1 MTPSW
6 ILDIFAAIMLVVA
19 AVSAGRLVVAQPW
32 RQGAQRAALA
42 DIDVAH
48 LLMAIAMAGMLTAS
62 LQTLPNG
69 AWEVIFGVL
78 TAWFA
83 YRVAR
88 DVQVSG
94 VRALA
99 GGHCAPHLIHA
110 AAMLY
115 MFLALA
121 APAAHGSGMSGMGGA
136 AGTMGTL
143 SLPFLAFIFALLL
156 IGYSIWDLDQLSG
169 PGTSGHYSLAV
180 ARVAPASAVLVGRHG
195 GGRAGR
201 CRHVRAGWRPP
212 GRLGRGHRAGH
223 GQPGPARRRRR
234 PGERRRPG
242 HPRPVGGD
250 QFPDRH
256 GRHHGV
262 HAADPDLGT
271 SAGGTMTS
279 VPPVPAPVRR
289 RQLVNVG
296 SPPRTG
302 ATRPL
307 GSSQSSWRPS
317 AVRSR
322 KV

>member
-6 ILDIFAAIMLVVA
+6 ILDIFAALMLVVA

-32 RQGAQRAALA
+32 RRGTQRAALA

-69 AWEVIFGVL
+69 AWEVIFAVM

-88 DVQVSG
+88 DMQVSG

-121 APAAHGSGMSGMGGA
+121 VPAAHGSGMSGMGGA
-136 AGTMGTL
+136 ASTMGTL
-143 SLPFLAFIFALLL
+143 SLPFLAFIFALAL

-169 PGTSGHYSLAV
+169 PGTSGHYSLTV
-180 ARVAPASAVLVGRHG
+180 ARVVPADAVLAGVGAGVGPGAAVSAPAGGLAGSAMAAEPAAVSPAQS
-195 GGRAGR
+195 AG
-201 CRHVRAGWRPP
+201 P
-212 GRLGRGHRAGH
+212 G
-223 GQPGPARRRRR
+223 GPASGAGTGILAPWVATSSRIAM
-234 PGERRRPG
+234 
-242 HPRPVGGD
+242 
-250 QFPDRH
+250 
-256 GRHHGV
+256 GV
-262 HAADPDLGT
+262 
-271 SAGGTMTS
+271 TM
-279 VPPVPAPVRR
+279 AFM
-289 RQLVNVG
+289 L
-296 SPPRTG
+296 
-302 ATRPL
+302 L
-307 GSSQSSWRPS
+307 ILI
-317 AVRSR
+317 
-322 KV
+322 

>member
-6 ILDIFAAIMLVVA
+6 ILDIFAALMLVVA

-32 RQGAQRAALA
+32 RQGAQRTALA

-83 YRVAR
+83 YRVVRDAR
-88 DVQVSG
+88 VSG

-121 APAAHGSGMSGMGGA
+121 APAAHGSGMNGMGGA

-180 ARVAPASAVLVGRHG
+180 ARVAPASAVLAGVTAGAGPGAAAMSEAGGQLGRWLPSRSRPARPSPSAPT
-195 GGRAGR
+195 GRRAAPAGASSPR
-201 CRHVRAGWRPP
+201 GWRPAP
-212 GRLGRGHRAGH
+212 GSRWA
-223 GQPGPARRRRR
+223 
-234 PGERRRPG
+234 
-242 HPRPVGGD
+242 
-250 QFPDRH
+250 
-256 GRHHGV
+256 
-262 HAADPDLGT
+262 
-271 SAGGTMTS
+271 
-279 VPPVPAPVRR
+279 
-289 RQLVNVG
+289 
-296 SPPRTG
+296 SP
-302 ATRPL
+302 
-307 GSSQSSWRPS
+307 WRS
-317 AVRSR
+317 CC
-322 KV
+322 